1 MRLSSS
7 IDIAGRRVG
16 EDAPCFVI
24 AEAGVSHFGDFEK
37 ALRLVDMAVEAKA
50 DAVKFQVFDIDR
62 MIAGESA
69 EWKARL
75 GDRVLPYQDF
85 AKLQEYCDHKGII
98 FFATAHDPESL
109 AFLASIDVPVFKI
122 GSGELNN
129 LGYLSQVAGY
139 GKPVIY
145 STGMHELADVRRG
158 LETMVGAGNADIAVL
173 HCVTQYPTPPQE
185 VNLRAMDVLAEAFG
199 CIVGYSDHTEGH
211 LIPLAAVARGARI
224 IEKHITLEFN
234 IPNAQDWKVSCGPDD
249 LAAFVQEIRTIEAAL
264 GRAEKLP
271 SAAEARNQS
280 WARKSLVTTRALA
293 AGTALEHSM
302 LTAKR
307 PGTGIAPHEIG
318 DVLGRTLKT
327 DVEAD
332 TVLRWEML

>member
-1 MRLSSS
+1 MRLSQT
-7 IDIAGRRVG
+7 IEIAGRKVG
-16 EDAPCFVI
+16 GGAPCFII
-24 AEAGVSHFGDFEK
+24 AEAGVSHFGSFEK
-37 ALRLVDMAVEAKA
+37 ALKLVDMAVEAAA

-75 GDRVLPYQDF
+75 GDRVLPYEDF
-85 AKLQEYCDHKGII
+85 AKLQEYCTRKGIT
-98 FFATAHDPESL
+98 FFATAHEEESL
-109 AFLASIDVPVFKI
+109 EFLNAIEVPVFKI

-129 LGYLSQVAGY
+129 LGYLAQIAGY

-145 STGMHELADVRRG
+145 STGMHGLEDIRRG
-158 LETMVGAGNADIAVL
+158 LEAMTATGNRDIAVL
-173 HCVTQYPTPPQE
+173 HCVTQYPTPAEE
-185 VNLRAMDVLAEAFG
+185 VNLRAMDVLRGTFD

-211 LIPLAAVARGARI
+211 LIPLAAVASGAEI
-224 IEKHITLEFN
+224 IEKHITLEFD

-249 LAAFVQEIRTIEAAL
+249 LSAFVREIRTIEAAL
-264 GRAEKLP
+264 GRAVKQP
-271 SAAEARNQS
+271 SAAEARNQD

-293 AGTALEHSM
+293 AGTALEPAM

-318 DVLGRTLKT
+318 DVLGRVLKT
-327 DVEAD
+327 DVQAD